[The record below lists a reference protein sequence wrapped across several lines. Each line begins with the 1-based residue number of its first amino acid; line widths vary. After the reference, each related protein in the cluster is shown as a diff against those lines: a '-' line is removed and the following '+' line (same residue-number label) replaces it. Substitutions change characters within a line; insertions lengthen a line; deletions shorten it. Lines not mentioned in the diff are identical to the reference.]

1 MTRVETSGRRPAVVR
16 SPTQPSVL
24 SEACPRAA
32 APYRWVQRRILA
44 ENTRPERTSGSNLA
58 IRSGVCT
65 RMCGAR
71 AYEASSSARA
81 TGGAEA
87 TPRARAGFSGSCEVG
102 RYGLDGAALLAGAGR
117 SAARAAAVLVAPALG
132 ARQSGLAVW
141 MTRYGQV
148 QRASAP
154 RFDGVSPTGGAVSRG
169 MAPAL
174 RDASGA
180 LAPSVAGPPQAG
192 ARGNHTCTWREVSPR
207 YTVRLSRV
215 AESGTLSIA

>member
-1 MTRVETSGRRPAVVR
+1 VFTRQASGQGGGAVVDRQWVVR

-24 SEACPRAA
+24 SEACLRAA
-32 APYRWVQRRILA
+32 PRYRWAQRRILA
-44 ENTRPERTSGSNLA
+44 EDKRPERTSGSNLA
-58 IRSGVCT
+58 ISRGVCT

-148 QRASAP
+148 QRARHRASTACRRP
-154 RFDGVSPTGGAVSRG
+154 VVRLAVVWRRLSGMPAARSRPVWQG
-169 MAPAL
+169 L
-174 RDASGA
+174 RRQAHEGTI
-180 LAPSVAGPPQAG
+180 LAPG
-192 ARGNHTCTWREVSPR
+192 EK
-207 YTVRLSRV
+207 
-215 AESGTLSIA
+215 